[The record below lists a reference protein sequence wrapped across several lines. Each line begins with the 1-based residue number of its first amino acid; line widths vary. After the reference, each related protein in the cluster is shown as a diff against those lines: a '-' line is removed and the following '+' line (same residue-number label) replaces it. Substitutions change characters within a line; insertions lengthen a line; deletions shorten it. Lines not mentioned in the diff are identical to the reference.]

1 MAFIGDNYRRG
12 NGNPR
17 YSPTFPRGGLGA
29 QFACEVFDNDPG
41 VTMTIAIQHKNIEDD
56 VYDARLHQHNGG
68 RCQLGKPKFLTG
80 IKEEVRLAF
89 TVNGAN
95 PEDTVYAN
103 ILAPA
108 WRPY

>member
-17 YSPTFPRGGLGA
+17 LGPTFPRGGLGA

-41 VTMTIAIQHKNIEDD
+41 VTMSIAIQHKNHDD
-56 VYDARLHQHNGG
+56 VVFTT
-68 RCQLGKPKFLTG
+68 LGTIATMAVGVNSVNLTG
-80 IKEEVRLAF
+80 IKEEVRFAF

-95 PEDTVYAN
+95 PDDTVYAN
-103 ILAPA
+103 VLAPA

>member
-12 NGNPR
+12 NGAPR
-17 YSPTFPRGGLGA
+17 YSPTFSRGGLGA
-29 QFACEVFDNDPG
+29 QFAAEVFDNDPG
-41 VTMTIAIQHKNIEDD
+41 VTMSIAIQHKNHDD
-56 VYDARLHQHNGG
+56 VLFVT
-68 RCQLGKPKFLTG
+68 LGTIATMATGVNSVNLTG
-80 IKEEVRLAF
+80 IKEDVRFAF

-103 ILAPA
+103 VLGPQ

>member
-17 YSPTFPRGGLGA
+17 FSPTFSRGGLGA
-29 QFACEVFDNDPG
+29 LFACEVFDNDPG
-41 VTMTIAIQHKNIEDD
+41 VTMSIAIQHKNHED
-56 VYDARLHQHNGG
+56 VLFTT
-68 RCQLGKPKFLTG
+68 LGTIAAMAVGVNPLSLTG

-103 ILAPA
+103 VLAPA

>member
-29 QFACEVFDNDPG
+29 LFACDVLDNDPG
-41 VTMTIAIQHKNIEDD
+41 VTMTVGIEHKNHDD
-56 VYDARLHQHNGG
+56 VAFLP
-68 RCQLGKPKFLTG
+68 LGSISTMVPGVNSVNLTG

-103 ILAPA
+103 VLAPA

>member
-1 MAFIGDNYRRG
+1 MAFIGDNRRRG

-29 QFACEVFDNDPG
+29 QFAAEVFDNDPG
-41 VTMTIAIQHKNIEDD
+41 VTMSIAIQRKNHDE
-56 VYDARLHQHNGG
+56 VLFTT
-68 RCQLGKPKFLTG
+68 LGTIATTATGVSSVNLTG
-80 IKEEVRLAF
+80 IKEEVRFAF

-103 ILAPA
+103 VLSPQ

>member
-12 NGNPR
+12 NGSAR
-17 YSPTFPRGGLGA
+17 FSPTFGRGGLGA

-41 VTMTIAIQHKNIEDD
+41 VTMSIAIQHKNHDD
-56 VYDARLHQHNGG
+56 VNFTT
-68 RCQLGKPKFLTG
+68 LGSILAMAVGVNSVNLTG

-89 TVNGAN
+89 TINGAN

-103 ILAPA
+103 VLAPA

>member
-41 VTMTIAIQHKNIEDD
+41 VTMTIAIQHKNIEDLTYTTLGSISTMAVGVNS
-56 VYDARLHQHNGG
+56 VY
-68 RCQLGKPKFLTG
+68 LTG